1 MKKDECVEEWEAVE
15 AEVAKNGWKRGRF
28 GGRKRERFGGIPL
41 QGKGMDGGL
50 KVRLEGSSR
59 MKVGARKEGETPR
72 HEGERAILCSFL
84 SEGGHW

>member
-1 MKKDECVEEWEAVE
+1 
-15 AEVAKNGWKRGRF
+15 
-28 GGRKRERFGGIPL
+28 
-41 QGKGMDGGL
+41 MDGGL

-84 SEGGHW
+84 SEGGHWEKWEWETCLKADEHGGVCELGRKR